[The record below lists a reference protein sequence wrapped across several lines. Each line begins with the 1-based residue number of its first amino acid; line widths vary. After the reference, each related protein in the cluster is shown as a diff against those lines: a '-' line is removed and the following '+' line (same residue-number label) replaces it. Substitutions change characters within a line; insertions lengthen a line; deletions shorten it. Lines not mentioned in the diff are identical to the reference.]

1 MSKILVIEDDP
12 TILRGLVQHLT
23 AEGYEVLCA
32 QDGTSGL
39 EQAGRLQPEL
49 IILDLM
55 LPGLSGY
62 EVCRRLRSA
71 RVSTKILI
79 LSARTEEFDRVLG
92 LDIGADDYVT
102 KPFSLTELCARIRAL
117 MRRGEPRSGV
127 REYVSMTFGD
137 VAVEFAKR
145 EVRCKGLLVK
155 LTRKEF
161 EVLEYLLKHADEVVT
176 REALLEEVW
185 GMDLFPTMRTVDNHI
200 AHFRSK
206 LDDPLN
212 PQYFATVHGVG
223 YRFTGTVTVA
233 DAAGTT
239 FRFRELG

>member
-1 MSKILVIEDDP
+1 MSKILIIEDDP
-12 TILRGLVQHLT
+12 AILRGLVQHLT

-32 QDGTSGL
+32 QDGRSGL
-39 EQAGRLQPEL
+39 EQAERLQPEL

-71 RVSTKILI
+71 RGSTKILI

-102 KPFSLTELCARIRAL
+102 KPFSLAELCARIRAL
-117 MRRGEPRSGV
+117 MRRGEPTSRA
-127 REYVSMTFGD
+127 RDMLSMRFGD
-137 VAVEFAKR
+137 VTVEFAKR
-145 EVRCKGLLVK
+145 EVRCKGMLVK

-161 EVLEYLLKHADEVVT
+161 EVLEYLLRHANKVVT
-176 REALLEEVW
+176 REVLLEEVW

-200 AHFRSK
+200 AHLRAK
-206 LDDPLN
+206 LDDPSN

-223 YRFTGTVTVA
+223 YRFTGILTVVNAT
-233 DAAGTT
+233 GHTIQN
-239 FRFRELG
+239 R